1 MRFSSQ
7 LNFRPSPHRWN
18 LPRRQFRSSRKPRGG
33 GRIQGSRIAQSK
45 KRVTCWRRNRGLN
58 GVSRGDSA
66 ARGVWVGGYCDC
78 VFPFAPFRGHGLPED
93 HQKSRWKEMK
103 WDRSIIA
110 ENDEAE
116 RPEGCKMR
124 VASNSDM
131 LLPAVAFSWL
141 VILE

>member
-1 MRFSSQ
+1 M
-7 LNFRPSPHRWN
+7 
-18 LPRRQFRSSRKPRGG
+18 
-33 GRIQGSRIAQSK
+33 
-45 KRVTCWRRNRGLN
+45 
-58 GVSRGDSA
+58 
-66 ARGVWVGGYCDC
+66 
-78 VFPFAPFRGHGLPED
+78 
-93 HQKSRWKEMK
+93 KSI
-103 WDRSIIA
+103 IIA

>member
-1 MRFSSQ
+1 M
-7 LNFRPSPHRWN
+7 
-18 LPRRQFRSSRKPRGG
+18 
-33 GRIQGSRIAQSK
+33 
-45 KRVTCWRRNRGLN
+45 
-58 GVSRGDSA
+58 
-66 ARGVWVGGYCDC
+66 GGYCDC
-78 VFPFAPFRGHGLPED
+78 DFPFAPFRGDGLPED
-93 HQKSRWKEMK
+93 HQKSMKRNEMK
-103 WDRSIIA
+103 SIIIA

>member
-1 MRFSSQ
+1 MCEWVDTVIVSS
-7 LNFRPSPHRWN
+7 PS
-18 LPRRQFRSSRKPRGG
+18 LPFV
-33 GRIQGSRIAQSK
+33 AM
-45 KRVTCWRRNRGLN
+45 
-58 GVSRGDSA
+58 
-66 ARGVWVGGYCDC
+66 
-78 VFPFAPFRGHGLPED
+78 VFPKIT
-93 HQKSRWKEMK
+93 KSRDGKEMK